1 MNTST
6 SRVPAIPLR
15 GDARI
20 PQLGFGVFQ
29 VPPRETLEVVSEAL
43 ATGYRHIDTAAA
55 YGNEAQVGG
64 AIRASG
70 LERRQV
76 FVTTKCPNS
85 DHGYEEAKRALRRS
99 LERLAF
105 DYVDLY
111 LIHWPVPV
119 RNRYVETWR
128 AFIEMRDEGLARSIG
143 VSNFLPAHLHRV
155 ISETGE
161 TPAIN
166 QVELHPYLQQRE
178 LRLEHERLGIVTEAY
193 SPLAQ
198 GLVLDDPTIVE
209 IAERHSKTTGQVA
222 IRWHLQIGNVVIPK
236 SATPERIKQNIEV
249 FDFQLSEDEIEA
261 INGLD
266 SGRRTGGDPATFVA
280 P

>member
-1 MNTST
+1 MST
-6 SRVPAIPLR
+6 SATRAPGIPLR
-15 GDARI
+15 GGVEI

-29 VPPRETLEVVSEAL
+29 VPPGQTVDAVSLAL

-55 YGNEAQVGG
+55 YGNEAQVGE

-70 LERRQV
+70 RQRGEV
-76 FVTTKCPNS
+76 FVTTKCPN
-85 DHGYEEAKRALRRS
+85 DQHGYEEAKGAMQGS
-99 LERLAF
+99 LQRLQV

-119 RNRYVETWR
+119 HDRYVETWR
-128 AFIEMRDEGLARSIG
+128 AFIDMRDEGLARAIG
-143 VSNFLPAHLHRV
+143 VSNFLPAHLERV

-166 QVELHPYLQQRE
+166 QIELHPYFQQRE
-178 LRLEHERLGIVTEAY
+178 ARREHERLGIVTESY

-198 GLVLDDPTIVE
+198 GRVLSDPVLVA
-209 IAERHSKTTGQVA
+209 IAERHSRTTAQIV

-236 SATPERIKQNIEV
+236 SATPERVRQNFEV
-249 FDFQLSEDEIEA
+249 FDFELSPQEIEA
-261 INGLD
+261 IDRLD
-266 SGRRTGGDPATFVA
+266 AGRRTGGDPETFVRQ
-280 P
+280 

>member
-1 MNTST
+1 
-6 SRVPAIPLR
+6 VE
-15 GDARI
+15 I

-29 VPPRETLEVVSEAL
+29 VPPQDTAEAVSLAL

-55 YGNEAQVGG
+55 YGNEAQVGE

-70 LERRQV
+70 LGRGGV
-76 FVTTKCPNS
+76 FVTTKCPN
-85 DHGYEEAKRALRRS
+85 DHHGYEEAKRALDGSLRR
-99 LERLAF
+99 LRF

-119 RNRYVETWR
+119 HDRYVDTWR
-128 AFIEMRDEGLARSIG
+128 AFIDMGAEGLARSIG
-143 VSNFLPAHLHRV
+143 VSNFLPSHLERV
-155 ISETGE
+155 ISETWE

-166 QVELHPYLQQRE
+166 QVELHPYFQQRE
-178 LRLEHERLGIVTEAY
+178 LRGQHERLGIVTEAY

-198 GLVLDDPTIVE
+198 GLVLGDPAIVA
-209 IAERHSKTTGQVA
+209 IAERHSRTAAQIV

-236 SATPERIKQNIEV
+236 SATAERVRENFEV
-249 FDFQLSEDEIEA
+249 FDFDLSAEEIEA
-261 INGLD
+261 INELD
-266 SGRRTGGDPATFVA
+266 AGRRIGGDPETFVA